1 MTVLWNRAHL
11 AAAFL
16 VVLAVGLFS
25 PLAQGQEVRK
35 LDDKGDWSKEKTYPP
50 ESPEGKLQVIRRAIA
65 DDEPG
70 DAWDLADDWIEEH
83 PNHAAL
89 PQAYLLRGDA
99 KTAKRDYYKALFDYE
114 IVVRAYYG
122 SEYFHTA
129 LERELAIADL
139 FAGGVKRKLWG
150 MRILDA
156 TGEAEELYVR
166 IQERA
171 PGSNIGE
178 RASLSLGDFYY
189 DVANMNQAAVAYD
202 IFLINYP
209 KSKHRERVMR
219 RLIQANLATFKGP
232 RFDPTGLLDASQR
245 IRDYRAEFPA
255 AAEQMGAGALL
266 VRIEESLALKDFHNA
281 AWFERRGE
289 PVSAIYTYKRIA
301 RDHPKTAAARAAIN
315 RLQELGSTVSGLDP
329 NNAPERAPQRAPELT
344 PKEQPDGTPT
354 DNPDEGDERPTSKD
368 DSKVEKKQPD
378 TPEEQNP

>member
-16 VVLAVGLFS
+16 VVLAFGLFS
-25 PLAQGQEVRK
+25 PVAQGQEVRK

-70 DAWDLADDWIEEH
+70 DAWDLADEWIEEY

-99 KTAKRDYYKALFDYE
+99 KTASRDYYKALFDYE
-114 IVVRAYYG
+114 ILVRAYYG

-129 LERELAIADL
+129 LERELAVANL

-171 PGSNIGE
+171 PGSDIGE
-178 RASLSLGDFYY
+178 RASLALGDFYY
-189 DVANMNQAAVAYD
+189 DIANMNQAAVAYD

-245 IRDYRAEFPA
+245 IRDYQTEFPA

-315 RLQELGSTVSGLDP
+315 RLQELGSTVSGIDPNHAP
-329 NNAPERAPQRAPELT
+329 NNAPKPKPTLT
-344 PKEQPDGTPT
+344 PKAQPNGTADGNGSGKEAGNGASN
-354 DNPDEGDERPTSKD
+354 D
-368 DSKVEKKQPD
+368 EKKQPG
-378 TPEEQNP
+378 TPEETNP